1 METKGDGKELAPA
14 GVKNSGVVIQRRM
27 IAWTPEGLPVPV
39 SVPQLSKAGIEEL
52 ATTALSLTYRVPPLI
67 LPLDPGRECTEA
79 RRAQYELEREAAE
92 LAHEAELEFEGMT
105 NAEVMIIKL
114 ARAAAAGDKDAT
126 SAMMDRVLG
135 RPKQSVESKSL
146 KLTYEDYLK
155 EMARGGAAAAESERA
170 EVVEVEG
177 VETLGTPED
186 GLEGLL

>member
-1 METKGDGKELAPA
+1 MENKGDGKKELAKA
-14 GVKNSGVVIQRRM
+14 GANGVIIQRRM

-67 LPLDPGRECTEA
+67 LPLDPGKDCTEA
-79 RRAQYELEREAAE
+79 RRAQYEMEREAAE
-92 LAHEAELEFEGMT
+92 VAHEAELEFEGMT

-114 ARAAAAGDKDAT
+114 ARAAAAGDKEAT

-155 EMARGGAAAAESERA
+155 EMARGGAESVRA
-170 EVVEVEG
+170 EVVDVEG
-177 VETLGTPED
+177 VQTLGTPED